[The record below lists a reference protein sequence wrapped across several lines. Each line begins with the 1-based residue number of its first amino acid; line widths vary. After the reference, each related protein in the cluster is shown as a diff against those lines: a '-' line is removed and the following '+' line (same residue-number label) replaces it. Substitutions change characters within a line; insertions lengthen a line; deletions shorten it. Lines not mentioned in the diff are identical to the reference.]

1 MRVVETAAKKISFEW
16 SLKDGR
22 TLLTVGRSMFNFCP
36 RSGRIRRLAV
46 LEDRR
51 NPAMC
56 RRGF

>member
-1 MRVVETAAKKISFEW
+1 MGMRVVETAAKKISFEW

-36 RSGRIRRLAV
+36 RCSRSRRLTA

-51 NPAMC
+51 NAVIF
-56 RRGF
+56 RT